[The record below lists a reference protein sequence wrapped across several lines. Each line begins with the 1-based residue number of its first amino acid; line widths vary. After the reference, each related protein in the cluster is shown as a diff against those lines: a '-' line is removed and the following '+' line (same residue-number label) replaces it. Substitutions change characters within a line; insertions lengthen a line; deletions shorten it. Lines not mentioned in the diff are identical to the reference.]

1 VRRLLMLRLRE
12 RTLLDNTH
20 LIVVQTV
27 HSQGF
32 SGSAGLASMKV
43 DTAPGVVA
51 YSTVRGGILTRG
63 RRSRSYW
70 TECPRDG
77 GT

>member
-1 VRRLLMLRLRE
+1 MLRLRE

-43 DTAPGVVA
+43 DTAPGLDGFPVA
-51 YSTVRGGILTRG
+51 FFKRF
-63 RRSRSYW
+63 
-70 TECPRDG
+70 
-77 GT
+77 